1 MRWMLVATPSPR
13 FNKRMNDGAV
23 AEDMV
28 DDSLI
33 ITCEHGGYEVPAAY
47 APHFA
52 GHEALLPTHRGWDDG
67 ALQLAQQ
74 LARTFRAPLFAATT
88 TRLLIDLNRSM
99 GHRQLHSE
107 ATRGLPL
114 ATRRDIAAQYYRPHR
129 DAVESEV
136 ARRIAAGQRV
146 VHIASHSFTPELG
159 GLVRQADVAWLYD
172 PRRAGEKLFAASWLA
187 ALKRLRPDLKLRR
200 NYPYEGKCDG
210 LTALLRKRHAA
221 DLYVGIE
228 LEVNQRFVMHGGPAW
243 PALQSDISQALA
255 VCTVACGQQSQGDG
269 LP

>member
-1 MRWMLVATPSPR
+1 MRSMFAATPSPR
-13 FNKRMNDGAV
+13 FDKGVNNVAV
-23 AEDMV
+23 T
-28 DDSLI
+28 DDVADVSLI

-47 APHFA
+47 APLFV

-67 ALQLAQQ
+67 ALALAQQ
-74 LARTFRAPLFAATT
+74 LAGAFRAPLFAATT

-136 ARRIAAGQRV
+136 ARRIAADQRV
-146 VHIASHSFTPELG
+146 VHIASHSFTPELDG
-159 GLVRQADVAWLYD
+159 QVRQADVAWLYD
-172 PRRAGEKLFAASWLA
+172 PQRAGEKLFAASWLA

-221 DLYVGIE
+221 NLYVGIE
-228 LEVNQRFVMHGGPAW
+228 LEVNQRFVMQGGSAW
-243 PALQSDISQALA
+243 SALQSDITQALA
-255 VCTVACGQQSQGDG
+255 ACVGR
-269 LP
+269 